1 MFGTI
6 AAAFSGANLI
16 HDVGYLE
23 DGLAGSYEQ
32 LVLTDEIIGMVKRF
46 ITGVIVNDNTLAL
59 DVIEKVGPGGNFL
72 AEDHTYSNF
81 KSEMFK
87 PKLIDRSVYANWKA
101 AGSKTLEVR
110 VNEKVKEIL
119 ANYRPKPVPSQKL
132 AMIED
137 YMRALKK

>member
-1 MFGTI
+1 LLKTI
-6 AAAFSGANLI
+6 PI
-16 HDVGYLE
+16 P
-23 DGLAGSYEQ
+23 
-32 LVLTDEIIGMVKRF
+32 
-46 ITGVIVNDNTLAL
+46 TL
-59 DVIEKVGPGGNFL
+59 
-72 AEDHTYSNF
+72 